1 MPKETLENVR
11 QQTGL
16 GNIIISIYKYLKDN
30 NIILGTWKNPIFN
43 TRKAR
48 MPIAYYAKHSV
59 LGSSGFATSKPFFSF
74 KNNHTEK
81 VVRLMTFVPT
91 VKANKIV
98 EWDIYKNA
106 TLTNASWVAF
116 DGATNIEK
124 DISATAFSGGML
136 IGGLDMPST
145 DGKYISIGDEPIIFE
160 CLPSETITITAK
172 ADSSATDLYLR
183 IRIEEID
190 M

>member
-1 MPKETLENVR
+1 MPKETLENVK
-11 QQTGL
+11 QQIGL
-16 GNIIISIYKYLKDN
+16 GNIAISVYKYLKDN
-30 NIILGTWKNPIFN
+30 NILLGTWKNPIVN

-48 MPIAYYAKHSV
+48 IPIAFYAKHSI
-59 LGSSGFATSKPFFSF
+59 LGSSVFATSKPFFSF
-74 KNNHTEK
+74 KNNNTEK
-81 VVRLMTFVPT
+81 AIRLMTFIPT

-106 TLTNASWVAF
+106 TLTSPSWVLF
-116 DGATNIEK
+116 DGATNIQK
-124 DISATAFSGGML
+124 DISATAFSGGTL

-145 DGKYISIGDEPIIFE
+145 DGKYISIGDEPVIFE
-160 CLPSETITITAK
+160 CLPGEIITITAK

-190 M
+190 I